1 MSVSPIFSIII
12 PVYNREKTIRLCLD
26 SILRQTFTDYEVFVI
41 DDGSSDST
49 YSICYEY
56 QKNDKR
62 FILKSQD
69 NAGPSKARNLGIEAS
84 HGKYIIFVDSDD
96 ALGHKMLDDL
106 NYYCQQKEFDLLM
119 YGNVGAI
126 VKNDKWDEVKSR
138 NKISHYSGPE
148 ILKFF
153 FNYPYSQNKF
163 FVWNKLF
170 DAEIIRNNC
179 IRFDEDVNLGE
190 DQVFL
195 CSYLKN
201 VNKFCLTSQVLY
213 YNLAVEGTPPG
224 LGGTARTSAN
234 YLHNQFANYQAIL
247 SLYYYL
253 QNDII
258 REYATNYI
266 TDRVIT
272 RIGFRNVPS
281 VFNRLECS
289 EFKKFVIER
298 IAPIIKDEYVNI
310 NSIHDLEIRAL
321 TEKIYNG
328 EIEEFIHYCQ
338 IEKAKAEI
346 LKIYYKLRYK
356 VARWLR

>member
-1 MSVSPIFSIII
+1 MSASPIFSIII
-12 PVYNREKTIRLCLD
+12 PVYNRERTIRLCLD
-26 SILRQTFTDYEVFVI
+26 SIKRQTFTDWEAFVI

-49 YSICYEY
+49 YSICQEY

-62 FILKSQD
+62 FIVKSQD

-96 ALGHKMLDDL
+96 ALGYKMIDNL
-106 NYYCQQKEFDLLM
+106 NDYCQQQEFDLLM
-119 YGNVGAI
+119 YGNTGAI
-126 VKNDKWDEVKSR
+126 VKNDEWNEVKSQ
-138 NKISHYSGPE
+138 NKISYYSGSE

-153 FNYPYSQNKF
+153 FNYPYSQNKI

-170 DAEIIRNNC
+170 DAEIIRNNF

-195 CSYLKN
+195 CSYLKY

-213 YNLAVEGTPPG
+213 YNLSVEGTPPG

-234 YLHNQFANYQAIL
+234 YLHNQIANYQAIL
-247 SLYYYL
+247 SLYNYL
-253 QNDII
+253 YNDII
-258 REYATNYI
+258 REYASNYI
-266 TDRVIT
+266 IDRIIT

-281 VFNRLECS
+281 VFNRLQCS
-289 EFKKFVIER
+289 EFKKFIIER
-298 IAPIIKDEYVNI
+298 IAPIIKEEYVNI
-310 NSIHDLEIRAL
+310 NSIHDLEIRTLAK
-321 TEKIYNG
+321 KIYDG
-328 EIEEFIHYCQ
+328 EIVKFIRYCQ
-338 IEKAKAEI
+338 LKKAQAEI